1 MHSKVVRLQLLFH
14 IKTNSVL
21 WKRKLQDYF
30 LYMFCFSVTRSRTI
44 SDVQS
49 NILNISRD
57 SLLSIASQFLAYTSK
72 LDSAT
77 TASNKRC
84 PLDLPSLTV
93 NPQYI
98 IVHTQIQY
106 FWSVFNITS
115 LFTSP
120 SFPPLSHTLTVCSF
134 YCWQDNE
141 ARNEAKLF
149 SHVN

>member
-1 MHSKVVRLQLLFH
+1 M
-14 IKTNSVL
+14 
-21 WKRKLQDYF
+21 DYS

-57 SLLSIASQFLAYTSK
+57 SLLSIASQFLAYMSK

-106 FWSVFNITS
+106 F
-115 LFTSP
+115 
-120 SFPPLSHTLTVCSF
+120 
-134 YCWQDNE
+134 
-141 ARNEAKLF
+141 
-149 SHVN
+149 